1 MSEHP
6 ASTGGHPYFER
17 AYALGSADEA
27 RALYDEWA
35 GTYDADLAHPA
46 QDYVAPQRAAAVVAE
61 VEGVGGAILDA
72 GCGTGL
78 VGVALSSLGARTIDG
93 VDLSP
98 GMIGQA
104 RATGVYRHLQVADLT
119 RPVPH
124 EADAYDVVVCV
135 GTLTRGHVGPGA
147 LGEFTRLVRP
157 GGHVVAT
164 VPDAVWESGGFRA
177 EAERL
182 EQMSLVELVSADV
195 ADYRAGAGVD
205 ARMLV
210 LRIR

>member
-1 MSEHP
+1 MSEH
-6 ASTGGHPYFER
+6 STNTGGYPYLER
-17 AYALGSADEA
+17 AYALGGADEA

-35 GTYDADLAHPA
+35 GTYDADLTAPA
-46 QDYVAPQRAAAVVAE
+46 QDYVAPQRAAAVVAD
-61 VEGVGGAILDA
+61 VEGVDGAILDA

-78 VGVALSSLGARTIDG
+78 VGVELASLGARTIDG

-98 GMIGQA
+98 GMIERA

-119 RPVPH
+119 RPVSH
-124 EADAYDVVVCV
+124 EADAYDALVCV
-135 GTLTRGHVGPGA
+135 GTFTHGHVGPGA

-164 VPDAVWESGGFRA
+164 VLDDLWESGGFRA

-195 ADYRAGAGVD
+195 VDYRAGAGVD

-210 LRIR
+210 LAVQ